1 MKRLLTLLLSASLV
15 ASLSCAALAATDTRS
30 AELAFRDIKITL
42 NGKAIKTSAEP
53 FIIEGTTY
61 LPVRAVADA
70 LGLSV
75 GWDGDTHTVIL
86 SEQFEQPE
94 EKQVYITRTGS
105 KYHYDKSCNGG
116 TYWPVSLETAKGF
129 ELAPCEKCV
138 LTSANTASSA
148 APTIGQTNALKS
160 AQQYLKVMPM
170 SRERLIKQLVHDKY
184 SEADATYAADACGAD
199 WKEQAAKS
207 AKKYLD
213 IMAMSRD
220 RLIQQLEHDG
230 FTSEE
235 AVYGVEQAGY

>member
-1 MKRLLTLLLSASLV
+1 M
-15 ASLSCAALAATDTRS
+15 
-30 AELAFRDIKITL
+30 
-42 NGKAIKTSAEP
+42 
-53 FIIEGTTY
+53 
-61 LPVRAVADA
+61 RAVADA

-86 SEQFEQPE
+86 SEQSEQPE

-116 TYWPVSLETAKGF
+116 IYWPVSLETAKGF
-129 ELAPCEKCV
+129 DLAPCEKCV
-138 LTSANTASSA
+138 LTSANTAASA
-148 APTIGQTNALKS
+148 ASTIGQTNALKS

-170 SRERLIKQLVHDKY
+170 SRDRLIQQLVHDKY

-199 WKEQAAKS
+199 WKEQAAES
-207 AKKYLD
+207 AKKYLEL
-213 IMAMSRD
+213 MAMSRD